1 MATESITRE
10 PEGTS
15 AKPHATS
22 AALGGT
28 APPSDQPRVL
38 GGRRASPER
47 MTLFAKLVH
56 NRWMFVPIG
65 LLTVSVTVA
74 VMTVTLA
81 VAGHPLG
88 VEPDY
93 YAKGAAWDAHRLQ
106 QAINDKLRWNVA
118 PTIVAGTQGSPLL
131 QIEVRDKYGGIIE
144 ADAAEVEAIPV
155 AMADA
160 RETLSM
166 GRVAPGRFERE
177 LSARV
182 PGQWEFRLT
191 VKKGETVYTDTFRRT
206 LHFSKSGKG
215 NS

>member
-1 MATESITRE
+1 MSQNLAEDAVAVESLSVRAPTPSPTAR
-10 PEGTS
+10 
-15 AKPHATS
+15 
-22 AALGGT
+22 AA
-28 APPSDQPRVL
+28 APDCRSRTGNEAPMSLAARL
-38 GGRRASPER
+38 IR
-47 MTLFAKLVH
+47 

-65 LLTVSVTVA
+65 LLTLSVSVGVTTVA
-74 VMTVTLA
+74 LA
-81 VAGHPLG
+81 VAGHPIG
-88 VEPDY
+88 AEPDY
-93 YAKGAAWDAHRLQ
+93 YAKAASWDAHRLQ